1 MQQEHLSSFQKFE
14 QGYFSKGKVWMYTA
28 LSIIIFGLIL
38 MTIRDVNELNLINLF
53 LLGYGPNPLSGLLGS
68 PSTASYQ
75 QAITIETLINHSTEQ
90 ILLLAMSLFKLAIGG
105 FIFLIVQNLVATR
118 KYAVAKAEAA
128 GIPMGPA
135 PKTPFFAKLFPI
147 LLVLGTD
154 IQFFNVGVLM
164 SIWDLNALNL
174 LNFQFA
180 GLNVGAGF
188 QSAVLI
194 EKLIGSFVVPVEM
207 AGATFM
213 LTAIPL
219 GLATIVVNLRMQ
231 GKMLPM
237 LLSEILGRRTSNQ
250 RIIPHASKTLNAGF
264 EGVTRGIVPKAWV
277 IFTMIG
283 LILGIGGIL
292 VSPIRVQNITT
303 IVNES
308 FSQTVSTTLANMKL
322 YDGIMA
328 LTVEQALF
336 IALGIVLLAVNI
348 FLLQIINALRAQR
361 KFFGDTVQS
370 VTRSQITPL
379 EKPLWMTRGALILT
393 SIGFGLMI
401 LNFLFALVADGARIS
416 GDALTDGT
424 FSILVRYVKFAS
436 FGFLLTGVGLNL
448 VNIMINLQLT
458 ARTLPN
464 FFTKLM
470 QFVQTGRQDSE
481 KIDLPEPMSLAPW
494 KLFYVILAGTIL
506 TILVLVPFGLIEV
519 QSFLTWKS
527 LSLAGNTSSP
537 AYSSALLLDNLL
549 NISLLPIKLFGMG
562 LALFGIGRT
571 FSVILG
577 FVKARRQLISEG
589 IDSLLT
595 LTQRSVEAK

>member
-1 MQQEHLSSFQKFE
+1 
-14 QGYFSKGKVWMYTA
+14 MYAA

-38 MTIRDVNELNLINLF
+38 MTVRDVNELNLINLF
-53 LLGYGPNPLSGLLGS
+53 LLGYGPNALSGLLGS
-68 PSTASYQ
+68 PSTTSFQ
-75 QAITIETLINHSTEQ
+75 QAITIETLINHSIEQ

-118 KYAVAKAEAA
+118 KHAMAKAEAT

-147 LLVLGTD
+147 LLVIGTD

-174 LNFQFA
+174 LNFQFGGITA
-180 GLNVGAGF
+180 GGGF
-188 QSAVLI
+188 QLAVYI

-207 AGATFM
+207 AGATLM
-213 LTAIPL
+213 LTGIPL

-237 LLSEILGRRTSNQ
+237 LLSEILSKRTLNQ
-250 RIIPHASKTLNAGF
+250 RIIAAGSKTLDTGTRVAA
-264 EGVTRGIVPKAWV
+264 RGIVPKAV
-277 IFTMIG
+277 VMFTMVG
-283 LILGIGGIL
+283 LFLGIGGLL
-292 VSPIRVQNITT
+292 VSPIRVQNVAT

-308 FSQTVSTTLANMKL
+308 FSQMMSATLANTKL

-328 LTVEQALF
+328 LTVEQTLF
-336 IALGIVLLAVNI
+336 IALGIVIFAINI
-348 FLLQIINALRAQR
+348 FLLQIIKALRAQR
-361 KFFGDTVQS
+361 KFFGDTLQS
-370 VTRSQITPL
+370 VTGSQVTAL
-379 EKPLWMTRGALILT
+379 EKPLWMTRGALVLA

-401 LNFLFALVADGARIS
+401 LNFLFALAADGARVS
-416 GDALTDGT
+416 GDALTDGAL
-424 FSILVRYVKFAS
+424 SILVRYIKFAS
-436 FGFLLTGVGLNL
+436 FGFLLTGVGLSL
-448 VNIMINLQLT
+448 VNIMVNLQLT

-464 FFTKLM
+464 FFAKLM
-470 QFVQTGRQDSE
+470 QFTQTGRQAPE
-481 KIDLPEPMSLAPW
+481 KIELPKPRSLAPW

-527 LSLAGNTSSP
+527 LSLAGDTSSP
-537 AYSSALLLDNLL
+537 AYSSALLTDNLL
-549 NISLLPIKLFGMG
+549 NNSLLPIKLFGMG

-577 FVKARRQLISEG
+577 FVKARRQLIGEG
-589 IDSLLT
+589 VDSLLA
-595 LTQRSVEAK
+595 LTQRAVEAS